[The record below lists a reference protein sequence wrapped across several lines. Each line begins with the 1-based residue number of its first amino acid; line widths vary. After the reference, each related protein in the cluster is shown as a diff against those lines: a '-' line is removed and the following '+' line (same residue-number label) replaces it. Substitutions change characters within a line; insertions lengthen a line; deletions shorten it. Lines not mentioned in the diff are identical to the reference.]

1 MTFYKNHHLQF
12 HRQELVRN
20 RLPGPFPA
28 AGIWNQGFETQ
39 QLIFNE
45 ILSDFES
52 KLNIEK

>member
-52 KLNIEK
+52 